1 MAEFSKLSIDGTTY
15 DVKDSTARNILKFKG
30 ISGTPSSSGAFNI
43 MNATES
49 ANAKIVSVYSTT
61 ADVIVLPF
69 WYSNMW
75 YVRALNRNN
84 MNAYT
89 SSIQVYVYYT
99 N

>member
-1 MAEFSKLSIDGTTY
+1 MAEFSKLKVDGTTY
-15 DVKDSTARNILKFKG
+15 DVKDSIARNILKYKE
-30 ISGTPSSSGAFNI
+30 ITGTPSSSGALNI
-43 MNATES
+43 MNATDS

-89 SSIQVYVYYT
+89 SSTHVCIYYT